1 MQEYSVKNIQKQA
14 DLMELCHQIAQILL
28 SQTEVELVLPQI
40 ARSLGQSL
48 TASVCFIT
56 LGIGSS
62 DPPPIASWTAEHWQG
77 AIPGQLHLQLLQHPL
92 STMVFN
98 SRGVVAIADLQE
110 MEVSPLAEWALQGLP
125 LRSILAVPLQ
135 GQQASGQGMILLGH
149 AQPHRWTQ
157 QEQESLQWVAQM
169 VGMGIFQGRL
179 QQQLQTAQR
188 SQNLINQLT
197 VAIRSS
203 WELDRIFDLAIGG
216 INRVFQGQRGQILLL
231 KYANPLLNKRSLKR
245 LPAAKVTVA
254 YEAIQETRIT
264 DGQAS
269 FSLLDC
275 QLCQAAYRQV
285 PEAMARSDWS
295 ESRDVSPTEVAGV
308 FKLENYPALL
318 MVPLDNQGTVLGFL
332 VLQQSQIHFWQP
344 EEIHLAQWVSAQ
356 ISTAIIQHQTLR
368 QVQALVEERTA
379 QLQRSLEVQAM
390 LYEKTR
396 QQVDQLRQLNQ
407 LKDEFVDTISHEL
420 NTPLTK
426 MKIAIQL
433 LGQPNLPEDKR
444 AKYIQLLEQQCN
456 QEINLIEDLLTLQK
470 LESHKQPLQ
479 LQKVDLKTVLQ
490 DLTTAFDEKWADK
503 GINLEVDVPW
513 RSLVIQTDPN
523 SVNRIFVELLTNAGK
538 YSAPDTT
545 VYLQASQELRADQP
559 QIVLQLR
566 NYGAGIPESEIGYI
580 FDKFRRG
587 QGVTK
592 QAIQGTGLGLALVK
606 SLVQHL
612 NGTIAVTSLPDDDSE
627 LFETCFTITLPIV
640 LDGRASL

>member
-14 DLMELCHQIAQILL
+14 DPMELCHQIAQILL
-28 SQTEVELVLPQI
+28 SPTEVELVLPQI

-77 AIPGQLHLQLLQHPL
+77 AIPGQLHLQVLQHPL

-110 MEVSPLAEWALQGLP
+110 MEVSPLAGWALQDLP

-135 GQQASGQGMILLGH
+135 GQQTSGQGMILLGH

-169 VGMGIFQGRL
+169 VGMGVFQGRL

-295 ESRDVSPTEVAGV
+295 ESGEVSPTEVAGV
-308 FKLENYPALL
+308 FKLDNYPALL

-332 VLQQSQIHFWQP
+332 VLQQSQVHSWQP

-545 VYLQASQELRADQP
+545 VYLQASQELRDDQP

-566 NYGAGIPESEIGYI
+566 NYGAGIPESEISYI